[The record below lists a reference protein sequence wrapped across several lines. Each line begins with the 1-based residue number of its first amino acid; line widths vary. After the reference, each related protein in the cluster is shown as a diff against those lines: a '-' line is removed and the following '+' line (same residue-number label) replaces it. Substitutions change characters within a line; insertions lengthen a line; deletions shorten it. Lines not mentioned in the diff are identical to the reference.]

1 MKTKLITATLALIS
15 FFAPI
20 ELLIIILMGII
31 FIDTIVK
38 LISLKIIANKENRL
52 YRDVF
57 KSRML
62 RLGYIYKTAGYFFV
76 VLPLFPLDYYGLTPF
91 IYKLIDFL
99 GYGTIDLSK
108 AILTNALLMIFCLME
123 IASINENWFDISGNN
138 ILKAVWQTVKAI
150 RKTIEATVSVYKG
163 AKK

>member
-1 MKTKLITATLALIS
+1 MKTKIITSLLALIS

-31 FIDTIVK
+31 LIDTIVK
-38 LISLKIIANKENRL
+38 LISLKIIANKEKRL
-52 YRDVF
+52 YRAVF
-57 KSRML
+57 RSRML
-62 RLGYIYKTAGYFFV
+62 RLGYIYKTAGYLFV

-91 IYKLIDFL
+91 IYKIIDFL

-108 AILTNALLMIFCLME
+108 AIFTNGILMIFCLME
-123 IASINENWFDISGNN
+123 ITSINENWFDISGNN

-150 RKTIEATVSVYKG
+150 RKGIETTVAVYKD

>member
-1 MKTKLITATLALIS
+1 MKTKLITSALALIA

-31 FIDTIVK
+31 FVDTIVK
-38 LISLKIIANKENRL
+38 LISLKIIANRNNRP

-62 RLGYIYKTAGYFFV
+62 RLGYIYKTAGYLFV
-76 VLPLFPLDYYGLTPF
+76 ALPLFPLDYYGLTPF
-91 IYKLIDFL
+91 IYKLIDFF
-99 GYGTIDLSK
+99 GYGSIDLSK

-123 IASINENWFDISGNN
+123 ISSINENWFDITGNN
-138 ILKAVWQTVKAI
+138 ILKAVWTTVKSI
-150 RKTIEATVSVYKG
+150 RKGIETAAALYKD

>member
-1 MKTKLITATLALIS
+1 MKTKLITASLALIS

-31 FIDTIVK
+31 FIDTIAK
-38 LISLKIIANKENRL
+38 LISLKIIANKDNRP

-76 VLPLFPLDYYGLTPF
+76 ALPLFPLDYYGLTPF

-108 AILTNALLMIFCLME
+108 AVLTNALLMIFCLME

-150 RKTIEATVSVYKG
+150 RKTIEATVAVYKD

>member
-1 MKTKLITATLALIS
+1 MKTKLITASLALIS

-20 ELLIIILMGII
+20 ELLILILMGII

-38 LISLKIIANKENRL
+38 LISLKIIAKKENRP

-62 RLGYIYKTAGYFFV
+62 RLGYIYKTAGYVFV

-123 IASINENWFDISGNN
+123 IASINENWFDITGNN
-138 ILKAVWQTVKAI
+138 ILKTVWQTVKTI
-150 RKTIEATVSVYKG
+150 RKGIESTVSLYRNTKN
-163 AKK
+163 